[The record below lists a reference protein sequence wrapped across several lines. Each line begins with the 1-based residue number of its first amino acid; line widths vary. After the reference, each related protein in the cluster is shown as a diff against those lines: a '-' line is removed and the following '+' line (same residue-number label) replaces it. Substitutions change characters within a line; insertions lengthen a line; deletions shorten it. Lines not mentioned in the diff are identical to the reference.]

1 MTVLATVST
10 GRRNT
15 LASVV
20 FMVPERGSRRKAL
33 MGAGPF
39 VPANTLASQFVP
51 EKIACSWASV
61 ASAAPFSPVLMVE
74 LRLNRNTIG
83 AAPKLITSNAGMA
96 VFVNGSCP
104 LLLAASGFAVD
115 VEKPLW
121 MGLPT
126 PLAKEM
132 LANVGQV
139 PVGLVGEP
147 RP

>member
-1 MTVLATVST
+1 MTVLATVSSG
-10 GRRNT
+10 GRYS

-20 FMVPERGSRRKAL
+20 FMVPERGSRGKGL

-74 LRLNRNTIG
+74 LRLKRNTIG
-83 AAPKLITSNAGMA
+83 AAPKLTTADAGMT

-104 LLLAASGFAVD
+104 LILKASGFAVD

-121 MGLPT
+121 MGVPT
-126 PLAKEM
+126 PFAKEM

-139 PVGLVGEP
+139 PVGLVA
-147 RP
+147 

>member
-1 MTVLATVST
+1 MTVLATVLT

-33 MGAGPF
+33 MGAGPL

-51 EKIACSWASV
+51 EKIVCSWASV
-61 ASAAPFSPVLMVE
+61 ASAAPASPVLMVE
-74 LRLNRNTIG
+74 VRLKSNTIG
-83 AAPKLITSNAGMA
+83 GAPKLITSDTGMA
-96 VFVNGSCP
+96 MFVNGSCP
-104 LLLAASGFAVD
+104 LILKASGFAVD
-115 VEKPLW
+115 EEKPLW
-121 MGLPT
+121 MGVPT

-139 PVGLVGEP
+139 PVGLVA
-147 RP
+147 